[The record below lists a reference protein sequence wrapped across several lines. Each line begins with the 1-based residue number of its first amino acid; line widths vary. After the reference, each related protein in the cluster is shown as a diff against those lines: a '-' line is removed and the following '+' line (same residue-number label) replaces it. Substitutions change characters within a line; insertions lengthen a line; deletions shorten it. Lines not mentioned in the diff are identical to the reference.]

1 MERSKGL
8 AMCGLACCLCTES
21 GCAGCTAGDCTGKDW
36 CEVRKCCT
44 EKGVSHCYECPE
56 TECRK
61 GLLGKTKP
69 RGFTAYAR
77 KYGAER
83 LIDRLEE
90 NEKNGAVYHREGF
103 EGDYDGFQ
111 TEKELFEFI
120 ENGRKALKDGKA

>member
-1 MERSKGL
+1 
-8 AMCGLACCLCTES
+8 MCGLACCLCTES
-21 GCAGCTAGDCTGKDW
+21 GCSGCTAEDCTGKDW
-36 CEVRKCCT
+36 CEVRKCCI
-44 EKGVSHCYECPE
+44 EKGVSHCYECSE

-61 GLLGKTKP
+61 GLLGKAKP

-83 LIDRLEE
+83 LLDRLEE

-111 TEKELFEFI
+111 TEKELFDFI
-120 ENGRKALKDGKA
+120 ENGRKALKNGKA